1 MPDGQRCA
9 MQQQCMGKMPQ
20 NMLQMMEPM
29 LESQSTP
36 NGQ

>member
-1 MPDGQRCA
+1 
-9 MQQQCMGKMPQ
+9 MQQCLGKMPQ
-20 NMLQMMEPM
+20 NMLQMMKPI